1 VAGRQDLQILEMLI
15 SLWQEMAQRARD
27 RAERA
32 DQEPTGP
39 SADYWYGIAFALELA
54 ATQLLTSTISM
65 FRPEGLD
72 SEAEPTDDL
81 QTKLLEHMH
90 NLYGLPIEAE
100 ALSQEGPMEPRAR
113 RLLNTIRSQ
122 SGQWLK
128 RADIAHLLGN
138 KTLSS
143 GDMVLLQSLAAQGY
157 IEARQVETNAPSGS
171 RWEYRVH

>member
-1 VAGRQDLQILEMLI
+1 MLI
-15 SLWQEMAQRARD
+15 SLWQEMAQRARE

-32 DQEPTGP
+32 ERESTGH

-54 ATQLLTSTISM
+54 ATQLLTSTVSM
-65 FRPEGLD
+65 FRPEALD
-72 SEAEPTDDL
+72 NEAEPTDDL
-81 QTKLLEHMH
+81 QTKLLEDMH
-90 NLYGLPIEAE
+90 NLDVLPTGVE
-100 ALSQEGPMEPRAR
+100 ALSREVPVEPRAQ

-157 IEARQVETNAPSGS
+157 IEARQVETNAPSRS
-171 RWEYRVH
+171 RCEDSVH